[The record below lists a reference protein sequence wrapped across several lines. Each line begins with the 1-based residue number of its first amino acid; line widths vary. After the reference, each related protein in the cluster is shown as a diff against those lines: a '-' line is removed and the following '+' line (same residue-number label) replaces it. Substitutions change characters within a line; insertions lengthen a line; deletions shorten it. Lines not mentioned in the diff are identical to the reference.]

1 MYYLDEEMSLQVAYE
16 TNIYRVF
23 GGDVELKGSYV
34 TDALPEN
41 PIQARSDLAL
51 SQYDFDVRNLACGLA
66 EATIYTNDNG
76 KIVKIEVDKDSLSYK
91 QNEAQR
97 ILSEDILRGKK
108 YFHVLINK

>member
-76 KIVKIEVDKDSLSYK
+76 KILTLEG
-91 QNEAQR
+91 E
-97 ILSEDILRGKK
+97 
-108 YFHVLINK
+108 